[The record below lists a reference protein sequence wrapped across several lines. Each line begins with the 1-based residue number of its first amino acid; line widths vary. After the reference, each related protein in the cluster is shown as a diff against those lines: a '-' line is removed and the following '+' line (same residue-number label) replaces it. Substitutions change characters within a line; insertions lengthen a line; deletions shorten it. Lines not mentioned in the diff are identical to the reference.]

1 MYRVLIC
8 PSKPLKERVKVSH
21 VIVECR
27 VVYKPIIPRAL
38 GLAAAFRP
46 SARASKGILHTKCR
60 VINHHPFI
68 QNLYLTIYRQQLRWS
83 RYMTIQ
89 L

>member
-1 MYRVLIC
+1 MEYRVLIC

-27 VVYKPIIPRAL
+27 VID
-38 GLAAAFRP
+38 
-46 SARASKGILHTKCR
+46 
-60 VINHHPFI
+60 HHPFI
-68 QNLYLTIYRQQLRWS
+68 QNVYLTIYRQKLRWS